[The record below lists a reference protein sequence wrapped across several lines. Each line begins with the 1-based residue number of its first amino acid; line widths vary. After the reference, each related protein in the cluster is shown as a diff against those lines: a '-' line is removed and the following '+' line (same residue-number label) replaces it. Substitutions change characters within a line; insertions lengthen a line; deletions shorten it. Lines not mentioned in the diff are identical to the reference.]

1 MTLKPHQ
8 NKLTGWL
15 KVHKH
20 VFEQKREQWW
30 ELLDGLA
37 AWQADWT
44 CLRVVGCFNVPL
56 EERPVLSEAA
66 PLAAA
71 VMERRHA
78 EWFAVAARAVEMALK
93 TGLVFDCGGDRR
105 QYIGE
110 DGVVVVVA
118 GYNQLITCYRDRR
131 TSGAAVRAASRLTS
145 LSQPPPSDA

>member
-1 MTLKPHQ
+1 MTLKPHR

-37 AWQADWT
+37 AWQTDWT

-56 EERPVLSEAA
+56 VERPVLSEAA

-78 EWFAVAARAVEMALK
+78 EWFDVATSAVSEAIKRSQ
-93 TGLVFDCGGDRR
+93 VFPQENHRR

-118 GYNQLITCYRDRR
+118 GHNQLVTCFRNPQG
-131 TSGAAVRAASRLTS
+131 TAAAVRAATRLTS

>member
-20 VFEQKREQWW
+20 VFEQRWERWW
-30 ELLDGLA
+30 ELLNGRDGWEQDRRCLSA
-37 AWQADWT
+37 A
-44 CLRVVGCFNVPL
+44 GCFKVPL
-56 EERPVLSEAA
+56 EDRPAVSKGE

-71 VMERRHA
+71 VMERRHT
-78 EWFAVAARAVEMALK
+78 EWFDVATSAVSEAIQKRQ
-93 TGLVFDCGGDRR
+93 VFPQDNRRR

-118 GYNQLITCYRDRR
+118 GYNQLVTCFRDPRG
-131 TSGAAVRAASRLTS
+131 TAAAVRAASQLTS